1 MTTAELDRVHDD
13 LAEVALA
20 LARRFARQATMWCI
34 SPAAPHHAR
43 HVAVEFVHPVMVG
56 KRALPAVALPAI
68 DAVAGLRA
76 SVRAG
81 DIILLIAAADDPS
94 AAEVAR
100 RAPAWGVLTVWLGDG
115 PRPAPGAADH
125 LLWLGVPGATH
136 DGRFILLYHLLWELT
151 HVCFEHA
158 GSRLIDAEVD
168 AGAACVTCA
177 DEGRLAEIVAVTGD
191 TATARVEGHLETV
204 DTTLVAPVARHDLVL
219 VHAGTALSKLDDPA
233 ESRSETELR
242 SER

>member
-1 MTTAELDRVHDD
+1 MTTTELDRVHDD
-13 LAEVALA
+13 LAQVALA
-20 LARRFARQATMWCI
+20 LARRFARGATMWCV
-34 SPAAPHHAR
+34 SPATPHHAR

-81 DIILLIAAADDPS
+81 DIVVLIAAADDPS
-94 AAEVAR
+94 AREVAR

-115 PRPAPGAADH
+115 PRPTPGAADH
-125 LLWLGVPGATH
+125 LLWLEEPGASH

-151 HVCFEHA
+151 HVCFEHV
-158 GSRLIDAEVD
+158 GTRTLDAEVD
-168 AGAACVTCA
+168 PGAACVTCA
-177 DEGRLAEIVAVTGD
+177 DEGRLAEIVAVDGD

-204 DTTLVAPVARHDLVL
+204 DTTLVAPVAPHDLVL
-219 VHAGTALSKLDDPA
+219 AHAGTALSKLDDAARQDAPGP
-233 ESRSETELR
+233 R